1 MFSIHL
7 TPSATTRSHWN
18 FFSAFKELFRF
29 ILTTIIL
36 THSSGVTA
44 ASIINNYKSSAAT
57 SVKRSRKM
65 DPFGVGGGSCG
76 RACQRAEHVNLWNF
90 RTFSSLSVS
99 QHTVPVSA
107 STVTEQQQQQQQQQ
121 HGSQRSRRSNAN
133 SDSKAMVQ
141 SVARSNVSSTTK
153 AEATRPPTVQEMKAQ
168 LGPLGQIVATAVEVG
183 ITTAG
188 SYLSGGVFGYVWGG
202 VSGSPSLFKPL
213 ENAGGGAQPQR
224 KFAQLQSKLA
234 SLNGAAC
241 TQAKSWGELSAA
253 FSGCH
258 ALTRCVRGGK
268 EDRWNSI
275 VGSGLAG
282 AYLNKGAG
290 VQGMLQGGMTYASF
304 TYVIDFVFGSSS
316 GGGKGGGGGGG
327 GRGGSDN
334 RQFEFQDTPL
344 IEEQARGY

>member
-7 TPSATTRSHWN
+7 TTSSATTRSHWN

-65 DPFGVGGGSCG
+65 DPFGVVGRSG

-99 QHTVPVSA
+99 QHAVPVSA
-107 STVTEQQQQQQQQQ
+107 STVTEPQQEKQQQ
-121 HGSQRSRRSNAN
+121 HGLRRSRRNNAN
-133 SDSKAMVQ
+133 SDPKAMVQ
-141 SVARSNVSSTTK
+141 SVARSNVSSTE
-153 AEATRPPTVQEMKAQ
+153 AEATRPPTVQEMKAK
-168 LGPLGQIVATAVEVG
+168 LGPLGLIVATAVEVG

-213 ENAGGGAQPQR
+213 ENAGGAGAQPQR

-316 GGGKGGGGGGG
+316 GGGRK
-327 GRGGSDN
+327 GGSDN

-344 IEEQARGY
+344 VEEQDRGY